1 MQRSPADVPAQAP
14 ASGPFGLWGRATP
27 AAHSRVLHPA
37 GGEWLRRAGG
47 SAAQADRRQH
57 VTVWPQTEMH
67 ELRQGVLKE
76 LEAAAGPDRAPD
88 VRPGPPA

>member
-1 MQRSPADVPAQAP
+1 M
-14 ASGPFGLWGRATP
+14 
-27 AAHSRVLHPA
+27 
-37 GGEWLRRAGG
+37 
-47 SAAQADRRQH
+47 
-57 VTVWPQTEMH
+57 WPQTEMH